1 MAEQRETTIYMD
13 AAQMTTMREAT
24 DPREWTQAIGYLSTW
39 NLTFPRCAIY
49 PDGDT
54 DLTAVYYTETGERG
68 YVIGAVWHD
77 DHYGF
82 HS

>member
-1 MAEQRETTIYMD
+1 MAEQREITIYMD
-13 AAQMTTMREAT
+13 ATQITTMREAT
-24 DPREWTQAIGYLSTW
+24 DAKEWTMAIGYLSMW
-39 NLTFPRCAIY
+39 NLTYPRCAIW

-54 DLTAVYYTETGERG
+54 DMVAIYYDENDERG